1 MRISREKARLDKLTR
16 IIEANIRWQSLPY
29 MRVIEPAPDGDDE
42 SAGSG
47 QKRRRRRGAL
57 MNRRVHFPE
66 PSPVTQI
73 KYFEGSPNH
82 KTAPRNTTTI
92 ATNELSTEEYD
103 DFIYSEG
110 FGISN
115 VDADDASLD
124 C

>member
-1 MRISREKARLDKLTR
+1 
-16 IIEANIRWQSLPY
+16 
-29 MRVIEPAPDGDDE
+29 
-42 SAGSG
+42 
-47 QKRRRRRGAL
+47 

-66 PSPVTQI
+66 PLLVTQI
-73 KYFEGSPNH
+73 KFFEGLPNH

-124 C
+124 CQEEWNIALGF